1 MTKATVLIMGGDD
14 QLRSRLKAPLLGQ
27 TRELIESRDQR
38 VALRMLRNKPIDL
51 VIIGSEVDGAW
62 DGSALIRQIRRFER
76 ELPIIL
82 VVKDSSEDKAVAAF
96 RAGANDYFR
105 DAFNVQELAASVQRC
120 LAEQARCTS
129 SLIGG
134 TTAPTPAAFPQIL
147 GDSPSMRAIRKAIG
161 NLAATDS
168 SVLITGE
175 TGTGKEL
182 VAELVH
188 LRSARQ
194 RQPLIRI
201 NCAAIPDTLLE
212 SELFGYE
219 KGAFTGAET
228 VSEGK
233 LRLAAGGTTFFDE
246 IGDMSPFGQAKILR
260 AIESKEVYRLGG
272 RTSVRLD
279 VRIMAAT
286 NQDLDRLVSEGRF
299 RRDLYFRLD
308 VARIHLPPLR
318 DRSEDIPA
326 LLNHYV
332 QVFNRRFK
340 REIDGFTEEARQY
353 LVAYDWPGNV
363 RELRNVLEAVFVTL
377 PSGKISF
384 LDLPEQFRRRLADTK
399 SLTRSE
405 RDRLVST
412 LLAVKW
418 NKSRAAETLHW
429 SRMTLYRKMA
439 KYQITKGES
448 VDHAPTP
455 C

>member
-62 DGSALIRQIRRFER
+62 DGSALIQQIRRFER